1 MAAEAWTFLPERD
14 DLSSLSDE
22 EKIEWLE
29 GRVHRV
35 LVAPLREMRRF
46 GRGTLRSPSDDPSAA
61 YWSLAIVTLICCG
74 IEALGHHLHGRK
86 AVRSGS
92 VRDFQEFID
101 TFMPDYSTVREEI
114 YSDFRSGLAHAL
126 VPRRGS
132 LDEGLHRPFLRDR
145 RGHLRLDLDRFFL
158 AFVVAVENYF
168 VAVRESPD
176 MKRRFVDRFAT
187 SNRFWIDRPPR
198 VAR

>member
-14 DLSSLSDE
+14 DLSSLTDD

-35 LVAPLREMRRF
+35 LITPLREMRRF
-46 GRGTLRSPSDDPSAA
+46 GRGAPRGAADDPTAA
-61 YWSLAIVTLICCG
+61 FWNLAIVTLICSG
-74 IEALGHHLHGRK
+74 IEALGHHLHGRR

-92 VRDFQEFID
+92 VRDFEEFID
-101 TFMPDYSTVREEI
+101 TFMPDYSPVRDEI
-114 YSDFRSGLAHAL
+114 YNDFRSGLAHAL

-132 LDEGLHRPFLRDR
+132 LEERLHRPFLRDR
-145 RGHLRLDLDRFFL
+145 RGLLRLDLDRFFL

-168 VAVRESPD
+168 VAVRENAE
-176 MKRRFVDRFAT
+176 MKQRFVDRFVA
-187 SNRFWIDRPPR
+187 SNRFWIERPPR
-198 VAR
+198 GAR

>member
-1 MAAEAWTFLPERD
+1 MAAETWTFLPERD
-14 DLSSLSDE
+14 DLASLTDE

-29 GRVHRV
+29 GRVHRA

-46 GRGTLRSPSDDPSAA
+46 GRGTHRSPADDPSAA

-86 AVRSGS
+86 AVRSGG
-92 VRDFQEFID
+92 VRDFQEFIEA
-101 TFMPDYSTVREEI
+101 FMPDYSPVREEI
-114 YSDFRSGLAHAL
+114 YNDFRSGLAHAL

-132 LDEGLHRPFLRDR
+132 LEDGLRRPFLRDR

-168 VAVRESPD
+168 VAVRESPE
-176 MKRRFVDRFAT
+176 MKQRFVDRFAT
-187 SNRFWIDRPPR
+187 SNRFWIERLPR
-198 VAR
+198 GPR